1 MRLEALIRALEAGAA
16 AVPSLVDGLSDEEA
30 RIPPAPGRWSAVEV
44 VAHLADEERDDFR
57 RRVRS
62 TLEDPARPWPPI
74 DPEGWA
80 RERGY
85 RARRLAEVLDDFRR
99 ERAASL
105 TWLRSLGDA
114 PWERP
119 YEHPKLGTLRAGD
132 LLAAWAAHDLLHLRQ
147 LTAVRL
153 ALVQAAAEPFSTRY
167 AMP

>member
-1 MRLEALIRALEAGAA
+1 MQLEALIRSLEAGAA
-16 AVPSLVDGLSDEEA
+16 TISSLVAGLSDEEA

-62 TLEDPARPWPPI
+62 TLEDRAAPWPPI

-80 RERGY
+80 RERDY
-85 RARRLAEVLDDFRR
+85 RSRRLSDVLADFRSER
-99 ERAASL
+99 EASL
-105 TWLRSLGDA
+105 AWLRTLEAA
-114 PWERP
+114 PWERA
-119 YEHPKLGTLRAGD
+119 YAHPKLGTLCAGD
-132 LLAAWAAHDLLHLRQ
+132 LLAAWAAHDLLHARQ
-147 LTAVRL
+147 LAAVRL